1 MTTIGKASWR
11 WVPDNVT
18 QQYETGQWEMV
29 SFVPWFNTKYTI
41 EELNKAWDEATL
53 SGEDWKE
60 AEK

>member
-18 QQYETGQWEMV
+18 QQYETGHWKMV